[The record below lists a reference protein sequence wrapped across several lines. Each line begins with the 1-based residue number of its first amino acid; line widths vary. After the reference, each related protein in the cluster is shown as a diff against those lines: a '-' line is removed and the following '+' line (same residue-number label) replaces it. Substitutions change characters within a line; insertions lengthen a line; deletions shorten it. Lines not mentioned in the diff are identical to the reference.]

1 MNVGQAS
8 PYIEAF
14 SMAKGSAALIFQIID
29 RKPNIDS
36 FSETGSRPS
45 GTKGGLELRD
55 VKFNYPSR
63 KEVDILKGLNL
74 TIESGRTVA
83 LVGPSGS
90 GKSTV
95 IQLVQRLYD
104 PEQGTVLLDDLDLR
118 SLNVGWLRDRI
129 GVVGQEPVLFG
140 TSIKENIQFGREGVT
155 DEEIEVAC
163 REANA
168 WGFIQK
174 LPKKLDT
181 LVGDKGAQLSGGQKQ
196 RIAIARALVRNP
208 TILLLD
214 EATSALDSASEACVQ
229 AALDKAKTGRTTIIV
244 AHRLS
249 TVRNSD
255 KIVAINNGV
264 VEEEGTHD
272 QLMEKKGLYHSLVTA
287 QMNSSMEDTIVNNNH
302 KRQEEEE

>member
-1 MNVGQAS
+1 MGAMNVGQAS

-45 GTKGGLELRD
+45 GTQGRVELRN

-83 LVGPSGS
+83 LVGPSGC

-104 PEQGTVLLDDLDLR
+104 PDHGTVMLDGLDLR

-140 TSIKENIQFGREGVT
+140 TSIKENIEFGREG
-155 DEEIEVAC
+155 
-163 REANA
+163 
-168 WGFIQK
+168 
-174 LPKKLDT
+174 
-181 LVGDKGAQLSGGQKQ
+181 
-196 RIAIARALVRNP
+196 
-208 TILLLD
+208 
-214 EATSALDSASEACVQ
+214 
-229 AALDKAKTGRTTIIV
+229 GR
-244 AHRLS
+244 
-249 TVRNSD
+249 
-255 KIVAINNGV
+255 
-264 VEEEGTHD
+264 
-272 QLMEKKGLYHSLVTA
+272 
-287 QMNSSMEDTIVNNNH
+287 
-302 KRQEEEE
+302 